1 MVDTFIMRGEWI
13 DNIDTLPTEIQ
24 DKVIADIV
32 RFGTKR
38 DTLYDDDPVVCSLVN
53 MVKGRINNSVVEY
66 EKKLEMSKT
75 AGRKKKYDDKQIY
88 ELARQG
94 KTAEEIAN
102 ELGCSKSTI
111 DKSAGWKNR
120 KNDNFM

>member
-1 MVDTFIMRGEWI
+1 MEFLLDPGIWVSLLTLIILEIVLGI
-13 DNIDTLPTEIQ
+13 DNLLFIAILSARLP
-24 DKVIADIV
+24 
-32 RFGTKR
+32 
-38 DTLYDDDPVVCSLVN
+38 
-53 MVKGRINNSVVEY
+53 
-66 EKKLEMSKT
+66 
-75 AGRKKKYDDKQIY
+75 
-88 ELARQG
+88 ARQG

>member
-1 MVDTFIMRGEWI
+1 MVDTFIMRGEWL

-38 DTLYDDDPVVCSLVN
+38 NTLYDDDPVVYSLVN